1 MDRFQGKTA
10 VITGGASGI
19 GRALAD
25 RFAAE
30 RMNVVLAD
38 IEEDALAA
46 AVKEMED
53 LQHSVMGIVT
63 DTMRRQSIEELLDK
77 TVAQFGNV
85 HILCNNAGIAA
96 GNPRRLGVWDL
107 PDSDWEWT
115 LGVNFYGVLYGIQ
128 VFVPHM
134 LEHGESAHIVNTASL
149 AGVLP
154 GGGPYGVSK
163 HAVLSLTE
171 GLKGDLLGHQANISA
186 SVLCPGFVATNIADA
201 ERNRPSDMGS
211 PAATGEAA
219 GVVRD
224 LLANGKAPAEVADI
238 VFEAIQQDRFY
249 VLPHPGWDDT
259 VRNRVEAILSRE
271 GLPSLDMEVLIKR
284 RIVGEDI

>member
-85 HILCNNAGIAA
+85 HILS
-96 GNPRRLGVWDL
+96 
-107 PDSDWEWT
+107 DS
-115 LGVNFYGVLYGIQ
+115 
-128 VFVPHM
+128 M
-134 LEHGESAHIVNTASL
+134 L
-149 AGVLP
+149 
-154 GGGPYGVSK
+154 
-163 HAVLSLTE
+163 
-171 GLKGDLLGHQANISA
+171 
-186 SVLCPGFVATNIADA
+186 
-201 ERNRPSDMGS
+201 
-211 PAATGEAA
+211 
-219 GVVRD
+219 
-224 LLANGKAPAEVADI
+224 
-238 VFEAIQQDRFY
+238 
-249 VLPHPGWDDT
+249 
-259 VRNRVEAILSRE
+259 
-271 GLPSLDMEVLIKR
+271 
-284 RIVGEDI
+284 

>member
-171 GLKGDLLGHQANISA
+171 GLKGDLLSHQTNISA

-211 PAATGEAA
+211 PAATGEDA

-259 VRNRVEAILSRE
+259 VRNRVEAILGRE
-271 GLPSLDMEVLIKR
+271 GLPSLDMEGLMKR
-284 RIVGEDI
+284 RMAGEDI

>member
-171 GLKGDLLGHQANISA
+171 GLKGDLLSHQTHISA

-211 PAATGEAA
+211 PAATGEDA

-259 VRNRVEAILSRE
+259 VRNRVEAILGRE
-271 GLPSLDMEVLIKR
+271 GLPSLDMEGLMKR
-284 RIVGEDI
+284 RMAGEDI